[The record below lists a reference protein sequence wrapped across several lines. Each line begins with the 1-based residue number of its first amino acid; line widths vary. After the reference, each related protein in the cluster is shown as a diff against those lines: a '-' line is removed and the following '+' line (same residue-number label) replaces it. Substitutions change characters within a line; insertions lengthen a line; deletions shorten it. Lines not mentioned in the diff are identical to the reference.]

1 MAVHFICS
9 SSAAWFR
16 RGSSDVRKLL
26 FRRNC
31 FISSS
36 GKPSLGTVLISRNG
50 NFVAAMNGLL
60 PNVSCHLQMKLCYYI
75 NWPKPCTISL
85 SIYNIYMASH
95 TMPCIAP
102 LSCLLLLLSSFSQC
116 QAQLS
121 PTFYD
126 KTCPN
131 ALNIIR
137 TAVRQAVSTECRM
150 AASLVRLH
158 FHDCFVQG
166 CDAYL
171 IRRRVAMLILLDESP
186 TIKSEKTALPNL
198 GSARGYDV
206 IEAAKGELEKA
217 CPGIVSCADV
227 LSLAARDAT
236 VAVGG
241 PSWTVKLGRRNST
254 MASRTIDLP
263 SPFDNLD
270 RLISNFVSK
279 GLNTRDLVALSGAH
293 TLGQAQCFLF
303 HDRIY
308 GNGTDIDADFA
319 NTRRRN
325 CPKDTGNGNLA
336 PLDLVTPNSFDNNYY
351 KNLLQKKGLLQSDQ
365 VLFSGGATDNIVSEY
380 ARSPQ
385 AFQTDFAS
393 AMIKMSEIQPLTGQ
407 NGIIRKVC
415 GGLN

>member
-1 MAVHFICS
+1 
-9 SSAAWFR
+9 
-16 RGSSDVRKLL
+16 
-26 FRRNC
+26 
-31 FISSS
+31 
-36 GKPSLGTVLISRNG
+36 
-50 NFVAAMNGLL
+50 
-60 PNVSCHLQMKLCYYI
+60 
-75 NWPKPCTISL
+75 
-85 SIYNIYMASH
+85 MASH
-95 TMPCIAP
+95 STPCIAT
-102 LSCLLLLLSSFSQC
+102 LSCLLLLLSSFSQS
-116 QAQLS
+116 QTQLS

-137 TAVRQAVSTECRM
+137 TTVRQAVSSERRM

-166 CDAYL
+166 CDAS
-171 IRRRVAMLILLDESP
+171 ILLDDSL

-198 GSARGYDV
+198 GSVRGYDV
-206 IEAAKGELEKA
+206 IEAAKRELEKA

-227 LSLAARDAT
+227 LSVAARDAT
-236 VAVGG
+236 AAVGG
-241 PSWTVKLGRRNST
+241 PSWIVKLGRRDST

-263 SPFDNLD
+263 SPFANLD
-270 RLISNFVSK
+270 SLISSFASK
-279 GLNTRDLVALSGAH
+279 GLNTRDMVALSGAH

-303 HDRIY
+303 RDRIY
-308 GNGTDIDADFA
+308 GNHTDIDASFA

-325 CPKDTGNGNLA
+325 CPNDTGNGNLA

-365 VLFSGGATDNIVSEY
+365 VLFSGGATDSIVSEY

-415 GGLN
+415 GALN

>member
-1 MAVHFICS
+1 
-9 SSAAWFR
+9 
-16 RGSSDVRKLL
+16 
-26 FRRNC
+26 
-31 FISSS
+31 
-36 GKPSLGTVLISRNG
+36 
-50 NFVAAMNGLL
+50 
-60 PNVSCHLQMKLCYYI
+60 
-75 NWPKPCTISL
+75 
-85 SIYNIYMASH
+85 MASH
-95 TMPCIAP
+95 TTPCIAA

-137 TAVRQAVSTECRM
+137 TTVRQAVSTEHRM

-166 CDAYL
+166 CDAS
-171 IRRRVAMLILLDESP
+171 ILLDESP

-198 GSARGYDV
+198 DSARGYDV
-206 IEAAKGELEKA
+206 IEAAKDELEKA

-227 LSLAARDAT
+227 LSVAARDAT
-236 VAVGG
+236 AAVGG
-241 PSWTVKLGRRNST
+241 PSWTVKLGRRDST
-254 MASRTIDLP
+254 MASRIIDLP

-270 RLISNFVSK
+270 RLISSFASK
-279 GLNTRDLVALSGAH
+279 GLNTRDMVALSGAH
-293 TLGQAQCFLF
+293 TLGQARCFLF
-303 HDRIY
+303 RDRIY
-308 GNGTDIDADFA
+308 GNDTDIDAGFA

-385 AFQTDFAS
+385 VFQADFAS

-407 NGIIRKVC
+407 NGIIRKIC
-415 GGLN
+415 SASI